1 MPDGDLVHSKLSRIY
16 QKPYQML
23 CEGKLDRKECAWFV
37 MKAFLQDIKNNYG
50 VLSVKLAKHMG
61 EILDKASENTAA
73 NSSVDWMAWN
83 LKLERVARQATVPHY
98 VKELMLRASKGIL
111 HEIRYNPNNPTV
123 DASNWSEALVERSFQ
138 EVYKAKFEQRIPL
151 SSNHH
156 ADVDNATVTERVEAI
171 RPDILPE
178 IRKWAKKAVADEDVK
193 NLRRSSRKKV
203 KKIDLDEDLL

>member
-1 MPDGDLVHSKLSRIY
+1 MPDGDLVHSQLSRIY

-61 EILDKASENTAA
+61 EILDKASENTGA

-111 HEIRYNPNNPTV
+111 HEIRYNPTL
-123 DASNWSEALVERSFQ
+123 DASNLSEAVVERSFQ

-171 RPDILPE
+171 RPDMLAE
-178 IRKWAKKAVADEDVK
+178 IRKWAKKAAADEDVK

>member
-1 MPDGDLVHSKLSRIY
+1 MPDGDLVHSQLSRIY

-23 CEGKLDRKECAWFV
+23 CEGKLDRQECAWFV

-61 EILDKASENTAA
+61 EILDKASENTRA

-98 VKELMLRASKGIL
+98 VKELILRASKGIL
-111 HEIRYNPNNPTV
+111 HEIRYNRTV
-123 DASNWSEALVERSFQ
+123 DASNLSEAVVERSFQ
-138 EVYKAKFEQRIPL
+138 EEYKAKFEQRIPL